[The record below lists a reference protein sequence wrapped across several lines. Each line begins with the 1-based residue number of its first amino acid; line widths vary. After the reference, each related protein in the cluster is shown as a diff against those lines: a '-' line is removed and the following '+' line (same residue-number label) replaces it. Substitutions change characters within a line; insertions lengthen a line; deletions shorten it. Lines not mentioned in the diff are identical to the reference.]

1 MHVYLSHDVYAFW
14 ALYNTIQTM
23 LVSNGP
29 LADKERKYITLE
41 SKAAKNYKFEFP
53 SHDLAFQ
60 VR

>member
-1 MHVYLSHDVYAFW
+1 
-14 ALYNTIQTM
+14 M

>member
-1 MHVYLSHDVYAFW
+1 
-14 ALYNTIQTM
+14 M

-29 LADKERKYITLE
+29 LVETSRKYITLE
-41 SKAAKNYKFEFP
+41 SKATKSYKFEFP

>member
-1 MHVYLSHDVYAFW
+1 MMCMLFG
-14 ALYNTIQTM
+14 LYNTIQSM

-29 LADKERKYITLE
+29 LTDRERKYITLE
-41 SKAAKNYKFEFP
+41 SKAAKSYKFEFP